1 MHRSARVRSKQ
12 IISALLTMVALHLK
26 PLSNIRRLRHDQL
39 LMVLKSAVC
48 LSHARHEDTRLRIL
62 GLGALLSMSADIR
75 QSFILCLIQ
84 ELLRSAH
91 GQLTG
96 HMCSLLLSVAAELIT
111 SLDACHAISL
121 QRAHSSLLLT
131 MTRVSSLLSW
141 TLQHHLSHGE
151 NAPLLM
157 LVGRWIARLTQFH
170 VAPLSSPLPRVLWT
184 DFLRFG
190 SLLIYLPVILTDSF
204 TSKAIP
210 LLDGEHGPGVL
221 RVNPSSCF
229 L

>member
-1 MHRSARVRSKQ
+1 MCIVQTAYCRPTSVYPARALFTCCVKVPLSVHLLCRVSPEFGAYCASIESCRQ
-12 IISALLTMVALHLK
+12 IGGPALLTMVALHLK

-111 SLDACHAISL
+111 
-121 QRAHSSLLLT
+121 
-131 MTRVSSLLSW
+131 
-141 TLQHHLSHGE
+141 
-151 NAPLLM
+151 
-157 LVGRWIARLTQFH
+157 
-170 VAPLSSPLPRVLWT
+170 
-184 DFLRFG
+184 
-190 SLLIYLPVILTDSF
+190 
-204 TSKAIP
+204 
-210 LLDGEHGPGVL
+210 
-221 RVNPSSCF
+221 
-229 L
+229 